1 MRFALRKQ
9 EKIASAYSEGYLK
22 EHILSSLK
30 IYFEKRKNDDIFNDM
45 DSNDTYTYDGR
56 EISYPVLRINDVAD
70 KDSMLEF
77 AIVGQQYDVLKLS
90 FLGRMKG

>member
-30 IYFEKRKNDDIFNDM
+30 SYFEKRKNDDIFNDM
-45 DSNDTYTYDGR
+45 DSNDTYPMTG
-56 EISYPVLRINDVAD
+56 EKS
-70 KDSMLEF
+70 
-77 AIVGQQYDVLKLS
+77 AIRS
-90 FLGRMKG
+90 

>member
-1 MRFALRKQ
+1 MRFSLRKQ

-22 EHILSSLK
+22 EHILSS
-30 IYFEKRKNDDIFNDM
+30 YFEKRKNDDIFNDM

>member
-30 IYFEKRKNDDIFNDM
+30 SYFENRKNDDIFNDM

-56 EISYPVLRINDVAD
+56 
-70 KDSMLEF
+70 
-77 AIVGQQYDVLKLS
+77 
-90 FLGRMKG
+90 

>member
-9 EKIASAYSEGYLK
+9 EKIASAYSERYLK

-30 IYFEKRKNDDIFNDM
+30 SYFEKRKNDDIFNDM

-70 KDSMLEF
+70 KDCMLEF
-77 AIVGQQYDVLKLS
+77 AIVGHQYDVLKLS

>member
-30 IYFEKRKNDDIFNDM
+30 SYFEKRENDDVFNDM

-70 KDSMLEF
+70 RVNVLEG
-77 AIVGQQYDVLKLS
+77 AICRILDLLED
-90 FLGRMKG
+90 